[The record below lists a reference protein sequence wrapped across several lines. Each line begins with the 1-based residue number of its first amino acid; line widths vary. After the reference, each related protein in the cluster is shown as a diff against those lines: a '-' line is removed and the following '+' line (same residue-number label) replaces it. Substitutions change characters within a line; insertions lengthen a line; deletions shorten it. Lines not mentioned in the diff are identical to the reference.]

1 MKNKLIEQKKRVS
14 LHCVTWQGKLDKLN
28 KELKSASDRIYM
40 EKRKGRISIQDQI
53 DVATKKT
60 NMKCKIILINL
71 GGIYSTVN

>member
-1 MKNKLIEQKKRVS
+1 MKNKLIEQKKRIS
-14 LHCVTWQGKLDKLN
+14 LHRVTWQGKLDKL
-28 KELKSASDRIYM
+28 KRELESASDRIYM

>member
-14 LHCVTWQGKLDKLN
+14 LHCVTWQGKLDKL
-28 KELKSASDRIYM
+28 KRELESASDRIYM